1 MRVWDIPPK
10 QLCKDH
16 LLGEHREVHAIWT
29 VIIKKK
35 KGYSKHPETKRW
47 VGKLSALFQRHE
59 KLVVEMKDRGYSHN
73 SPLEKSLAKGQTVQK
88 EYVNTIPEQIKI
100 LKNKNCEC
108 KIS

>member
-10 QLCKDH
+10 QLCKNH
-16 LLGEHREVHAIWT
+16 LLGEHREVHAIWA
-29 VIIKKK
+29 VITNKK

-47 VGKLSALFQRHE
+47 VGKLPALYQRHE
-59 KLVVEMKDRGYSHN
+59 KLVIEMKYRGYSHN
-73 SPLEKSLAKGQTVQK
+73 SPLEKKLAIGKIMQK
-88 EYVNTIPEQIKI
+88 DFVNTIPEQIEI